1 MEKEFVY
8 DQNAGIAD
16 NRSKNCLFMC
26 YSITQIIALFASTF
40 LIAHIYSFS
49 GDIYSYIFNV
59 CVYNL
64 VVYGT
69 MAVFYFIAAKIVDAT
84 NRISIYRI
92 SLVIE
97 TLLVVLFIFKGEEIA
112 QYLILAGV
120 IKGIGDAFYYASYN
134 VLKQE
139 MVSKNSIGNYVSGI
153 YVATKIIDLV
163 CPVILGAL
171 IDVSTYSTVA
181 IVVCAICIIQ
191 IIISC
196 FIKAKKPQGS
206 KYSLKEFFG
215 RLKQNP
221 KAHKQVWFIYGMSFL
236 FVNAVISRVLNI
248 CIMMEYHNALSL
260 GIITSVL
267 SVATILTIVLVK
279 KFTKAG
285 HRNWLFG
292 LSAALLIISSIVFV
306 INTCKWS
313 VVVFDASLTIGSI
326 IFKIN
331 YDAYRNGILKEA
343 GLYQDIGEH
352 HTVMETIYAISR
364 LIGFSI
370 VILIAVSKV
379 LILFKIFLIVI
390 SCIYATLFILT
401 GVYETKF
408 IKPNQTNDI
417 SSKTK

>member
-1 MEKEFVY
+1 M
-8 DQNAGIAD
+8 
-16 NRSKNCLFMC
+16 
-26 YSITQIIALFASTF
+26 
-40 LIAHIYSFS
+40 
-49 GDIYSYIFNV
+49 
-59 CVYNL
+59 
-64 VVYGT
+64 
-69 MAVFYFIAAKIVDAT
+69 
-84 NRISIYRI
+84 
-92 SLVIE
+92 
-97 TLLVVLFIFKGEEIA
+97 
-112 QYLILAGV
+112 LAGF
-120 IKGIGDAFYYASYN
+120 IRGLSDAFYYASYN
-134 VLKQE
+134 VLRQE
-139 MVSKNSIGNYVSGI
+139 MVSRNSMGNYVSGI

-248 CIMMEYHNALSL
+248 CIMMEYQNALSL
-260 GIITSVL
+260 GVITSLL
-267 SVATILTIVLVK
+267 SVATILTIIVVK
-279 KFTKAG
+279 KFTKTG
-285 HRNWLFG
+285 YRNWMFV
-292 LSAALLIISSIVFV
+292 LSAALLIGSSIIFAV
-306 INTCKWS
+306 NTCQWS
-313 VVVFDASLTIGSI
+313 VVVFDAALTIGGI

-352 HTVMETIYAISR
+352 HTVMEMIYAITR
-364 LIGFSI
+364 LVFFSI
-370 VILIAVSKV
+370 VMLIALIKV
-379 LILFKIFLIVI
+379 LVLFKIFLIVI
-390 SCIYATLFILT
+390 SCIYGALFILT

-408 IKPNQTNDI
+408 IKSNQTDNNPNKI
-417 SSKTK
+417 K

>member
-1 MEKEFVY
+1 MKKEFVY
-8 DQNAGIAD
+8 NQNSGIVD

-26 YSITQIIALFASTF
+26 HSITQIISLFASTF

-49 GDIYSYIFNV
+49 GDIYSYIFKV
-59 CVYNL
+59 CTYNIAA
-64 VVYGT
+64 YGT
-69 MAVFYFIAAKIVDAT
+69 MGLFYVLAAKIVDST
-84 NRISIYRI
+84 NRISIYRL
-92 SLVIE
+92 SLVVQ
-97 TLLVVLFIFKGEEIA
+97 TLLVVLFVFRGEEISN
-112 QYLILAGV
+112 LLLLAGF
-120 IKGIGDAFYYASYN
+120 IRGLSDAFYYASYN

-215 RLKQNP
+215 RLKQNT

-248 CIMMEYHNALSL
+248 CIMMEYQNALSL
-260 GIITSVL
+260 GVITSLL
-267 SVATILTIVLVK
+267 SVATILTIIFVK

-285 HRNWLFG
+285 HRNWMFV
-292 LSAALLIISSIVFV
+292 LSAALLIGSSIIFAV
-306 INTCKWS
+306 NTCQWS

-352 HTVMETIYAISR
+352 HTVMELIYTITR
-364 LIGFSI
+364 LVFFSI
-370 VILIAVSKV
+370 VMLIALIKV
-379 LILFKIFLIVI
+379 LALFKIFLIVI

-408 IKPNQTNDI
+408 IKGNQTD
-417 SSKTK
+417 KTPNKIK

>member
-1 MEKEFVY
+1 MKKEFVY
-8 DQNAGIAD
+8 NQNSGIVD

-26 YSITQIIALFASTF
+26 HSITQIISLFASTF

-49 GDIYSYIFNV
+49 GDIYSYIFKV
-59 CVYNL
+59 CTYNIAA
-64 VVYGT
+64 YGT
-69 MAVFYFIAAKIVDAT
+69 MGLFYILAAKIVDST
-84 NRISIYRI
+84 NRISIYRL
-92 SLVIE
+92 SLVVQ
-97 TLLVVLFIFKGEEIA
+97 TLLVVLFVFKGEEISN
-112 QYLILAGV
+112 LLLLAGF
-120 IKGIGDAFYYASYN
+120 IRGLSDAFYYASYN

-153 YVATKIIDLV
+153 YIITKIIDLV

-215 RLKQNP
+215 RLKQNT

-248 CIMMEYHNALSL
+248 CIMMEYQNALSL
-260 GIITSVL
+260 GVITSLL
-267 SVATILTIVLVK
+267 SVATILTIIFVK

-285 HRNWLFG
+285 HRNWMFV
-292 LSAALLIISSIVFV
+292 LSAALLIGSSIIFAV
-306 INTCKWS
+306 NTCQWS

-352 HTVMETIYAISR
+352 HTVMELIYTITR
-364 LIGFSI
+364 LVFFSI
-370 VILIAVSKV
+370 VMLIALIEV
-379 LILFKIFLIVI
+379 LALFKIFLIVI
-390 SCIYATLFILT
+390 SCIYGALFILT

-408 IKPNQTNDI
+408 IKGNQTD
-417 SSKTK
+417 KTPNKIK